1 MYRALHYICENI
13 FYRSLKNLDTITMC
27 GNIVMS
33 VMCAHNGK
41 HKRVEIE
48 TRSQSSFL
56 SQFEIQDQQ
65 LH

>member
-1 MYRALHYICENI
+1 
-13 FYRSLKNLDTITMC
+13 MC

-33 VMCAHNGK
+33 VMCAHNSK

-65 LH
+65 LHLQQYMYHQQKGLLQSGR